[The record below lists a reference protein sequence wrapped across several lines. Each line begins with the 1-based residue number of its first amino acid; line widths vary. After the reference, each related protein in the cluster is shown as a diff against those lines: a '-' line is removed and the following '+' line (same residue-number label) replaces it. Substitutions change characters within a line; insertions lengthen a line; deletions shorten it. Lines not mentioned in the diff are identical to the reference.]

1 MNKIVIYFSYTNH
14 TKMIAEKI
22 KEKLGCDILELK
34 PVIPYSDN
42 YQEVV
47 DDENNS
53 ETSNYL
59 PEIEDINIDLNK
71 YNEIIIGFPTWWYRP
86 CPVMRAF
93 LTKYNLDGKKVIS
106 FATNAGWLGQSFEEI
121 KELCPNAQNEM
132 NIVFGTK
139 YQENKLVT
147 KESDIDNWIDS
158 LAQ

>member
-1 MNKIVIYFSYTNH
+1 
-14 TKMIAEKI
+14 
-22 KEKLGCDILELK
+22 
-34 PVIPYSDN
+34 
-42 YQEVV
+42 
-47 DDENNS
+47 
-53 ETSNYL
+53 
-59 PEIEDINIDLNK
+59 
-71 YNEIIIGFPTWWYRP
+71 
-86 CPVMRAF
+86 MRAF
-93 LTKYNLDGKKVIS
+93 LTKYNLDGKKVIP